1 MFLSKLEIQ
10 GFKSFAE
17 KVVLEFNQELT
28 AIVGPNGSGKSNI
41 ADSVRWVLGEQS
53 LKLLRGKKAPDVIFS
68 GSSKKAR
75 LGFAEVNLYLDN
87 SDGTAPLDFREIVI
101 TRRIYRDGECEYLLN
116 KSKVRL
122 TDIQLML
129 AKANFGQKS
138 YSIIGQGMIDTM
150 VTSSPAERKEL
161 FDEATGVRQFQIK
174 KDQAVLK
181 LERSQENLGQSQQL
195 MQEIEPRL
203 RSLTRQVRR
212 LEKKEEIKARLTEL
226 QTKYYSRLLS
236 DLQVKKDQLGQQ
248 LTEAETGKFNLEK
261 AITGFQKQI
270 DAEQTGDTEAGAFQ
284 KLQQEYQ
291 ELTAE
296 KNRLAQEQTVIA
308 GKIDLG
314 LTKAGKIDL
323 VWLKNKQTEIKAKL
337 ETIKQKLTETKQTQ
351 EKQQKLLDEK
361 ILEQKDILKEFNLLQ
376 QRLLETQRNF
386 AKEDKISLVKIKRDL
401 NELYNQQHEFVEYLN
416 KGNGQVD
423 LEKIKHQ
430 AGKLL
435 AEIKNLAGKLN
446 DQTSEAGET
455 IFSLQGKLNLF
466 ITTKDSLV
474 NEIQE
479 IKIALEIARQK
490 AGQIAEEEADLKEG
504 QGKIEAELAVA
515 SGHGTSLLKAQGEE
529 IEAKLKEAD
538 GKLDRLQSQLRQFS
552 QNQRAKKDEFIQI
565 QKELRQGQFNL
576 NAQNTKINEI
586 KIELAR
592 LETKEE
598 DLEKEIAQEFIGQFN
613 PLTAATSLNLGE
625 TGAEIARLKN
635 QLAIIGGIDEEVVE
649 EYQEVKNRHGFLAEQ
664 TVDLKKAI
672 DSCNQLIEELDH
684 KITEQFEEAFK
695 KINEKFEHY
704 FKILFEGG
712 NAKLTLSK
720 KEVVE
725 PEIINGNNEN
735 QENADESEETPKQ
748 KNKKVKYEF
757 GIEIQATPPGKKLK
771 SINMLSGGE
780 KALTSIALVSAIIA
794 NNPSPFVIL
803 DEVDAALDEANSERF
818 AKIVE
823 ELSDRT
829 QFICITHNR
838 ATMRQAAILYGV
850 TMKDDGVSKLLS
862 INLKEAD
869 QLVRE

>member
-446 DQTSEAGET
+446 DQTSEASET

-838 ATMRQAAILYGV
+838 ATMHQAAILYGV

>member
-838 ATMRQAAILYGV
+838 ATMHQAAILYGV